1 MSSASLF
8 DFIEPDGSKIWI
20 ATPGI
25 QTAFPISIRNNTPDG
40 HEVALRVEEP
50 ANWAWATPERISL
63 DPGASTT
70 VSVILSPHPD
80 TLVAAGTH
88 ESVLRLR
95 DLEGVIFAECR
106 HPFEIQ
112 ERQELAMTV
121 TLRGPLMSFGLAE
134 GVVLHCT
141 LANRGN
147 VDVAVTPV
155 GDPHPTL
162 TFSKR
167 TVQVPFQGEASFDIE
182 VRWNAARRLSHPDI
196 VTLRAPYRNG
206 EATAS
211 IEWHYI
217 AEALERFMP
226 IYSTRVEE
234 DEVLSLSW
242 MPNPDVSQ
250 SKPLLQSVPPPIAV
264 PELPAA
270 APQSPV
276 AAPQPPVAAP
286 QPQTAPLVRPAPA
299 AQVPAPPKPAVRPP
313 AVATVVS
320 VVKHPPNVTAI
331 VTTTAAAAPA
341 AVTPPPQ
348 AHVPP
353 TPDAPRSRGRTTA
366 RQPLAG
372 RSAPNWLHIALPIL
386 LLLIAMEAL
395 AIGWQAHNRSSSVQ
409 NPGAKALSLAGQ
421 RAPNVAHAAVLR
433 AAPRPHH
440 AVKGAQ
446 HKTSANPRAAT
457 AVRPQHTAA
466 PSPSP
471 TQPPVQPKAIVKAK
485 SRSQAVKPAQP
496 FSALPASLS
505 ALSAYY
511 AEPHLLIVSFVRSN
525 IHNVRLTV
533 HDGAKV
539 LYDRRGLDGH
549 TATIHLSPH
558 IKNSLQITVV
568 GSAPAGSVV
577 FRQMWLYRPPWL

>member
-1 MSSASLF
+1 VRAPLRFERRCVPTMNSTSLF
-8 DFIEPDGSKIWI
+8 DFIEPDGGKLWV

-40 HEVALRVEEP
+40 HEVVVRVEEP
-50 ANWAWATPERISL
+50 PNWAWATPERISL

-70 VSVILSPHPD
+70 VSVIFSPHPD

-106 HPFEIQ
+106 HEFEIQ

-147 VDVAVTPV
+147 IDVAVTPV

-167 TVQVPFQGEASFDIE
+167 TVQVPFQGEVSFDIE

-206 EATAS
+206 EASAS
-211 IEWHYI
+211 IEWSYI
-217 AEALERFMP
+217 ADALERFMP

-242 MPNPDVSQ
+242 MPNPDATK
-250 SKPLLQSVPPPIAV
+250 SKPLPQSVPPPAA
-264 PELPAA
+264 PDSLAAPAAWPPAA
-270 APQSPV
+270 AQI
-276 AAPQPPVAAP
+276 
-286 QPQTAPLVRPAPA
+286 
-299 AQVPAPPKPAVRPP
+299 RPP
-313 AVATVVS
+313 AEPVAGPPAQTAARPPVETVAQPPALAAAIS
-320 VVKHPPNVTAI
+320 VIKHPPNVTAI
-331 VTTTAAAAPA
+331 VTTTEAAEPP
-341 AVTPPPQ
+341 AVTQAARPQPP
-348 AHVPP
+348 AE
-353 TPDAPRSRGRTTA
+353 RTA
-366 RQPLAG
+366 RHWHLK
-372 RSAPNWLHIALPIL
+372 ALPIL
-386 LLLIAMEAL
+386 LLLIAMEGL
-395 AIGWQAHNRSSSVQ
+395 AIGWQAHR
-409 NPGAKALSLAGQ
+409 
-421 RAPNVAHAAVLR
+421 RAPNGLNAGDTVLNLAQVQKPAAFAHVV
-433 AAPRPHH
+433 APRATVSAHH
-440 AVKGAQ
+440 IVKTAQ
-446 HKTSANPRAAT
+446 HNTLVKPHVSTPVKSKQAASTSLPAQP
-457 AVRPQHTAA
+457 RPQPTAGLKA
-466 PSPSP
+466 
-471 TQPPVQPKAIVKAK
+471 QVPVKTT
-485 SRSQAVKPAQP
+485 KPAQP

-511 AEPHLLIVSFVRSN
+511 AEPHLLVVTFMRSN

-533 HDGAKV
+533 HNGSKV

-558 IKNSLQITVV
+558 IKNSLLISVV
-568 GSAPAGSVV
+568 GSAPGGSVL
-577 FRQMWLYRPPWL
+577 FRQMWMDGPPWL